1 MAKRWTGPSH
11 AQRRAQEKLAKAL
24 SQVGF
29 ALPGSLA
36 VRSYRC
42 GKANCACHQSP
53 PRLHG
58 PYIQWSRRLGGKTV
72 HVNLSADQLQD
83 YQPFFDN
90 ARRLRELVE
99 QLESLT
105 LTLVENDPRL
115 AQPSTTT
122 DRGDNAGELPGH
134 HPNKPDGLN
143 AGQPGPANQR

>member
-1 MAKRWTGPSH
+1 LEGYDAWVAKRWTGPSP

-72 HVNLSADQLQD
+72 HVNLSAEQLQD

-90 ARRLRELVE
+90 ARRLRQLVE

-105 LTLVENDPRL
+105 LALVENDPRL
-115 AQPSTTT
+115 AQQQPSTTV
-122 DRGDNAGELPGH
+122 DRSDKPGELPGR
-134 HPNKPDGLN
+134 HPHK
-143 AGQPGPANQR
+143 AV